1 MLRLPP
7 TTGEAGLRP
16 FLRQP
21 QDCNAL
27 ASTCRSVA
35 IRSAGSNAAAGS
47 LDRFSGSAARLRAE
61 DRATMKCLLLADT
74 VVKRFF
80 ASERA
85 ILIQD
90 QAPMRNV
97 DSRIGSL

>member
-1 MLRLPP
+1 M
-7 TTGEAGLRP
+7 
-16 FLRQP
+16 
-21 QDCNAL
+21 
-27 ASTCRSVA
+27 
-35 IRSAGSNAAAGS
+35 
-47 LDRFSGSAARLRAE
+47 
-61 DRATMKCLLLADT
+61 ADT

-90 QAPMRNV
+90 QVPMRNV